1 MRIAALPPPKDFSK
15 DLDKQIEANRVEALV
30 LTPDQLMS
38 VLKDKTAHDERLEY
52 NVRLT
57 LQNTVFGR
65 YWNKTFYPNVN
76 EPAVLPLG
84 QVAADLYALTH
95 TLRAL
100 GVIGTQVYTK
110 TTNGKTYL
118 IFKGYPGLRNLVKGT
133 RFLATNPQIVQLGL
147 GVRGA
152 ANVAKGG
159 FMLGLVVTTGIE
171 VTDFILNDQKTMTDL
186 VGSIGYEVV
195 KSGVVAGLAW
205 GVAVVVGGAIS
216 VAVAPL
222 IGMVAAAL
230 FIGVVLNELDDHYGV
245 KKAVLKGL
253 KSLPADLERGLYR
266 LKGST
271 SEQIEQIKADLDRQI
286 QEAEK
291 QVNKAV
297 DQAAAK
303 AAELVIEALTKAA
316 MQTIK
321 QLLSPR

>member
-15 DLDKQIEANRVEALV
+15 DLDKQIDANRVEALV
-30 LTPDQLMS
+30 LTPDQFMS

-57 LQNTVFGR
+57 LHNTVFGQ
-65 YWNKTFYPNVN
+65 YWNKNFYPNVN

-110 TTNGKTYL
+110 TANDKTYL

-133 RFLATNPQIVQLGL
+133 RFLTTNPQIVQLGL

-159 FMLGLVVTTGIE
+159 FVLGLVVTTGIE
-171 VTDFILNDQKTMTDL
+171 ITDFILNDQKTMFDL
-186 VGSIGYEVV
+186 VGSIGYEAV
-195 KSGVVAGLAW
+195 KSGVVAGLAL
-205 GVAVVVGGAIS
+205 GAGLAIGSFIS
-216 VAVAPL
+216 VAVLPL
-222 IGMVAAAL
+222 SVMVFMACA
-230 FIGVVLNELDDHYGV
+230 IGVGLNILDNQYDVKKKVLN
-245 KKAVLKGL
+245 GL
-253 KSLPADLERGLYR
+253 KTLPDDVAQGLYR

-271 SEQIEQIKADLDRQI
+271 LEQIDQVKANLDRKI
-286 QEAEK
+286 QEAER
-291 QVNKAV
+291 QVNKAI
-297 DQAAAK
+297 DRAAAK
-303 AAELVIEALTKAA
+303 AAELAIEALREAA
-316 MQTIK
+316 MQAIK

>member
-1 MRIAALPPPKDFSK
+1 MRIAALPPPNDFSK

-30 LTPDQLMS
+30 LTPDQLMC
-38 VLKDKTAHDERLEY
+38 VLKERTAHDQMLEY

-57 LQNTVFGR
+57 LQNTVFGQ

-76 EPAVLPLG
+76 QPEILPAG
-84 QVAADLYALTH
+84 QLAADLYALTN

-100 GVIGTQVYTK
+100 GVVGTRVYTK
-110 TTNGKTYL
+110 TANGKTYL

-133 RFLATNPQIVQLGL
+133 RFLTTNAQIVQLGL

-159 FMLGLVVTTGIE
+159 FILGLVVTTGIE

-195 KSGVVAGLAW
+195 KSGVVAGLAL
-205 GVAVVVGGAIS
+205 GVGVGFGSAMAL
-216 VAVAPL
+216 AVAPL
-222 IGMVAAAL
+222 SVMVVAAFA
-230 FIGVVLNELDDHYGV
+230 IGYGLNELDKHYDI
-245 KKAVLKGL
+245 KNKVLTAL
-253 KSLPADLERGLYR
+253 KSLPADLEKGVYW
-266 LKGST
+266 LKEST
-271 SEQIEQIKADLDRQI
+271 LEQVEQIKAELNRKL

-291 QVNKAV
+291 HINTAV
-297 DQAAAK
+297 DRVAAK
-303 AAELVIEALTKAA
+303 AAELAIEALRDAA
-316 MQTIK
+316 VHAIK